1 MPATRQQKHEAGR
14 HLVVGEALLRGYDA
28 HTIGPTRPV
37 EVNGHRAAVHVKT
50 KGSWQL
56 GDIDKFVGATTERIV
71 FVELTETGPEFFIL
85 DGDDARAIVK
95 RDQEQWLK
103 RVGGVRP
110 KTPDSKHAAVNS
122 EHVEPW
128 RNRWSLFD

>member
-28 HTIGPTRPV
+28 HTIGPTRLV
-37 EVNGHRAAVHVKT
+37 GVNGHRAAVHVKT

>member
-14 HLVVGEALLRGYDA
+14 HLVVAEALLRGFDA
-28 HTIGPTRPV
+28 QTVGRSRLV
-37 EVNGHRAAVHVKT
+37 DVNGHRAAVHVKT

-56 GDIDKFVGATTERIV
+56 GNIDESVEATTERVV
-71 FVELTETGPEFFIL
+71 FVQLTETGPEFFIL
-85 DGDDARAIVK
+85 AGDDARAIVK

-110 KTPDSKHAAVNS
+110 KNA
-122 EHVEPW
+122 
-128 RNRWSLFD
+128 R

>member
-28 HTIGPTRPV
+28 HTIGPTRLV

>member
-28 HTIGPTRPV
+28 HTIGPTRLV
-37 EVNGHRAAVHVKT
+37 EVDGHRAAVHVKT

>member
-1 MPATRQQKHEAGR
+1 
-14 HLVVGEALLRGYDA
+14 
-28 HTIGPTRPV
+28 
-37 EVNGHRAAVHVKT
+37 VKT

>member
-28 HTIGPTRPV
+28 HTIGPTRLV

-56 GDIDKFVGATTERIV
+56 GDT
-71 FVELTETGPEFFIL
+71 
-85 DGDDARAIVK
+85 DAPR
-95 RDQEQWLK
+95 
-103 RVGGVRP
+103 GVRGP
-110 KTPDSKHAAVNS
+110 DRIAKNRVVETPREVEAGDETRVIGHRATIPCDTVRKAAS
-122 EHVEPW
+122 
-128 RNRWSLFD
+128 S

>member
-28 HTIGPTRPV
+28 HSIGPTRLV